1 MWPQVMVGAHG
12 QWLNVIIKLKNGHFE
27 LQKFNRHDECHLK
40 LSNIESKYLDNQT
53 WFCFLNRYTGSR
65 RMPSKF

>member
-40 LSNIESKYLDNQT
+40 LSNIESKYLDN
-53 WFCFLNRYTGSR
+53 
-65 RMPSKF
+65 